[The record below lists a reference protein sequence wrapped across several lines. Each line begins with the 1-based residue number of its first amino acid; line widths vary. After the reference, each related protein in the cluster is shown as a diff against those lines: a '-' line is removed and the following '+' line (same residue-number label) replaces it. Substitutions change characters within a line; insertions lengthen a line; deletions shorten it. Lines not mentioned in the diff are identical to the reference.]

1 MTVLHRMIWRPL
13 DQLITK
19 IEYVL
24 LFFCSLAIIVAM
36 FLTTADVI
44 LRYGFRSPIPWAF
57 DFIMLYL
64 MPAAYYLAFA
74 YGMRTGSH
82 LSVDFFISHMPPFV
96 LKRIC
101 PVILLIGA
109 VLMFYITWRL
119 FQETYENLVEGH
131 TMFGPIAWLTW
142 PTGAV
147 IGISFFIFAIRLV
160 LVVFKPSEQEN

>member
-13 DQLITK
+13 DLLVTK
-19 IEYVL
+19 IEYFL
-24 LFFCSLAIIVAM
+24 LFLCSLAIVVAM

-57 DFIMLYL
+57 DFVMLYL

-74 YGMRTGSH
+74 YGMKTGSH

-119 FQETYENLVEGH
+119 FQETYESLVEGH
-131 TMFGPIAWLTW
+131 TMFGPVAWLTW
-142 PTGAV
+142 PTAAI

-160 LVVFKPSEQEN
+160 LVVFQPSEQEN